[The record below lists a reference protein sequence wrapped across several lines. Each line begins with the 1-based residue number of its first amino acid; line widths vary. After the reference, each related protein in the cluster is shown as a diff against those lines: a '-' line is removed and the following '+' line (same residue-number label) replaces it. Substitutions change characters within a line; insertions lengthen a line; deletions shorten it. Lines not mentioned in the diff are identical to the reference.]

1 MKQNTLS
8 SIFILI
14 PERPKIEA
22 NALNIKAFEI
32 EKRAAMCLLE
42 NKDKE
47 PTRSVL
53 FRSAANLAYGC
64 GMFQEAEEM
73 ALHGLDG
80 NPPDEIKD
88 ELNEVLKVAIDGAK
102 L

>member
-1 MKQNTLS
+1 MNELLRALHNEAMRLAQNAIYLK
-8 SIFILI
+8 
-14 PERPKIEA
+14 EVGDDIEA

-64 GMFQEAEEM
+64 GKWRYT
-73 ALHGLDG
+73 ALTSTH
-80 NPPDEIKD
+80 PMK
-88 ELNEVLKVAIDGAK
+88 LKTN
-102 L
+102 